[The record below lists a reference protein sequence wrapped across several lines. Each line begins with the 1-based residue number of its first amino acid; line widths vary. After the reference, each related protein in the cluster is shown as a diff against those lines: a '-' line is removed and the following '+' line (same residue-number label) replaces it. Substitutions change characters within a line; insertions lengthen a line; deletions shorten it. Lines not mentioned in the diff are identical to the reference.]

1 MNAIV
6 REVFEILHRTAAMRA
21 QLIAILSDGDLA
33 YRLPG
38 GNLTLGELCRDI
50 GLVERS
56 YIDSFITFR
65 QSFDYPS
72 TDPLLATS
80 VVRLTGWYSELDAT
94 LDSTLAAI
102 SDEEIQGRTI
112 DRGWPVSV
120 MAQTHIYREALLI
133 FLAKAT
139 CYLPALEKPLPQQ
152 IAEWI
157 G

>member
-56 YIDSFITFR
+56 RSTSR
-65 QSFDYPS
+65 QRGLAEAGGRDAARWQPRVGPSPVVAPS
-72 TDPLLATS
+72 T
-80 VVRLTGWYSELDAT
+80 
-94 LDSTLAAI
+94 
-102 SDEEIQGRTI
+102 
-112 DRGWPVSV
+112 
-120 MAQTHIYREALLI
+120 
-133 FLAKAT
+133 
-139 CYLPALEKPLPQQ
+139 
-152 IAEWI
+152 
-157 G
+157 

>member
-38 GNLTLGELCRDI
+38 GNLTPGEPCRDI

-72 TDPLLATS
+72 TDPLLDRPQGVKSGPPPPSDRAE
-80 VVRLTGWYSELDAT
+80 R
-94 LDSTLAAI
+94 DS
-102 SDEEIQGRTI
+102 Q
-112 DRGWPVSV
+112 
-120 MAQTHIYREALLI
+120 
-133 FLAKAT
+133 
-139 CYLPALEKPLPQQ
+139 ALEDEGTVERP
-152 IAEWI
+152 
-157 G
+157 